1 MGNFSYYGIKTIIFQ
16 KIKEFFSEFQ
26 YTIIAPLISSFIF
39 VLIMST
45 ISNYYSIVIEEDNY
59 IEFIVPGMVMMI
71 VMQISYQNI
80 SESLIYMKQIGSLN
94 DYLMSPI
101 SRSEILISF
110 IIASIFIG
118 VFIGLI
124 NIFFLNIFVKFDFI
138 NYYKV
143 IYYLILASLIFS
155 SLGSIVGFL
164 FYTWDIQQSIYNF
177 IIIPLSFL
185 LGTFFSINSVNV
197 KWIFIFKINPFY
209 QLVNNFRQSFKNE
222 QIINHNEEI
231 LILFITI
238 LFLFISIF
246 IFKKGYKV
254 IY

>member
-1 MGNFSYYGIKTIIFQ
+1 MGNFSYYGIKTIAFQ

-26 YTIIAPLISSFIF
+26 YTIIAPLISTFIF

-45 ISNYYSIVIEEDNY
+45 ISNYYSIIVEEDNY
-59 IEFIVPGMVMMI
+59 LEFIVPGIVMMI
-71 VMQISYQNI
+71 VMQVSYQNI
-80 SESLIYMKQIGSLN
+80 SESLIFMKQIGSFN

-101 SRSEILISF
+101 SRLEILISF

-143 IYYLILASLIFS
+143 IYYLIIASLIFS

-164 FYTWDIQQSIYNF
+164 FYTWDLQQSIYNF
-177 IIIPLSFL
+177 IVIPISLLS
-185 LGTFFSINSVNV
+185 GTFFSINSVNL
-197 KWIFIFKINPFY
+197 KWFLLFEINPFY

-222 QIINHNEEI
+222 QNINYNEEMLI
-231 LILFITI
+231 LFLSFLILFI
-238 LFLFISIF
+238 SI
-246 IFKKGYKV
+246 IVFKKGYKV

>member
-16 KIKEFFSEFQ
+16 KIKEFFYEFQ
-26 YTIIAPLISSFIF
+26 YTIIATLISTFIF

-45 ISNYYSIVIEEDNY
+45 ISNYYSIIVEEDNY
-59 IEFIVPGMVMMI
+59 LEFIVPGIVMMI
-71 VMQISYQNI
+71 VMQVSYQNI
-80 SESLIYMKQIGSLN
+80 SESLIFMKQIGSFN
-94 DYLMSPI
+94 DYLLSPI
-101 SRSEILISF
+101 SRLEIFISF

-143 IYYLILASLIFS
+143 IYYLIITSLIFS

-164 FYTWDIQQSIYNF
+164 FYTWDLQQSVYNF
-177 IIIPLSFL
+177 IVIPISFL
-185 LGTFFSINSVNV
+185 SGTFFSINSVNL
-197 KWIFIFKINPFY
+197 KWILLFKINPFY
-209 QLVNNFRQSFKNE
+209 QLVNNFRHSFKNE
-222 QIINHNEEI
+222 QNINFNVEI
-231 LILFITI
+231 QILFVSFII
-238 LFLFISIF
+238 LFISI
-246 IFKKGYKV
+246 IVFKKGYKV

>member
-45 ISNYYSIVIEEDNY
+45 ISNYYSIIVEEDNY

-71 VMQISYQNI
+71 VMQVSYQNI
-80 SESLIYMKQIGSLN
+80 SESLIFMKQIGSFN

-101 SRSEILISF
+101 SRLEILISF
-110 IIASIFIG
+110 IIVSVFIG

-143 IYYLILASLIFS
+143 IYYLIIASLIFS

-164 FYTWDIQQSIYNF
+164 FYTWDLQQSVYNF
-177 IIIPLSFL
+177 IVIPISFL
-185 LGTFFSINSVNV
+185 SGTFFSINSVNL
-197 KWIFIFKINPFY
+197 KWILLFKINPFY

-222 QIINHNEEI
+222 QNINYNEEM
-231 LILFITI
+231 LILFVSFLI
-238 LFLFISIF
+238 LSISI
-246 IFKKGYKV
+246 IVFKKGYKV

>member
-26 YTIIAPLISSFIF
+26 YTIIAPLISTFIF

-45 ISNYYSIVIEEDNY
+45 ISNYYSIIVEDDNY

-71 VMQISYQNI
+71 VMQVSYQNI
-80 SESLIYMKQIGSLN
+80 SESLIFMKQIGSFN

-101 SRSEILISF
+101 SRLEILISL

-143 IYYLILASLIFS
+143 IYYLIIASLIFS

-164 FYTWDIQQSIYNF
+164 FYTWDLQQSVYNF
-177 IIIPLSFL
+177 IVIPISFL
-185 LGTFFSINSVNV
+185 SGTFFSINSVNL
-197 KWIFIFKINPFY
+197 KWILLFKINPFY
-209 QLVNNFRQSFKNE
+209 QLVNNFRHSFKNE
-222 QIINHNEEI
+222 QSINFNVEI
-231 LILFITI
+231 QILFISFII
-238 LFLFISIF
+238 LCISI
-246 IFKKGYKV
+246 IVFKKGYKV
-254 IY
+254 IS

>member
-39 VLIMST
+39 VLIIST
-45 ISNYYSIVIEEDNY
+45 ISNYYSIIVEEDNY
-59 IEFIVPGMVMMI
+59 VEFIIPGIVMMI
-71 VMQISYQNI
+71 VMQVSYQNI
-80 SESLIYMKQIGSLN
+80 SESLIFMKQIGSFN

-101 SRSEILISF
+101 SRLEILISF

-138 NYYKV
+138 NYFKV
-143 IYYLILASLIFS
+143 IYYLILTSLIFS
-155 SLGSIVGFL
+155 SLGAIVGFL
-164 FYTWDIQQSIYNF
+164 FYTWDLQQSIYNF
-177 IIIPLSFL
+177 IVIPISLLS
-185 LGTFFSINSVNV
+185 GTFFSINSVNF
-197 KWIFIFKINPFY
+197 KWFLLFEINPFY

-222 QIINHNEEI
+222 QYINYNEEMM
-231 LILFITI
+231 ILFVS
-238 LFLFISIF
+238 FLISFISI
-246 IFKKGYKV
+246 IVFKKGYKV

>member
-1 MGNFSYYGIKTIIFQ
+1 MGNFSYYGIKTIAFQ

-26 YTIIAPLISSFIF
+26 YTIIAPLISTFIF

-45 ISNYYSIVIEEDNY
+45 ISNYYSIIVEDDNY
-59 IEFIVPGMVMMI
+59 LEFIVPGMVMMI

-155 SLGSIVGFL
+155 SLGSIIGFL
-164 FYTWDIQQSIYNF
+164 FYTWDLQQSIYNF
-177 IIIPLSFL
+177 IIIPISFL
-185 LGTFFSINSVNV
+185 SGTFFSINSVNA

-222 QIINHNEEI
+222 QIINHNDEI

>member
-26 YTIIAPLISSFIF
+26 YTIIAPLISTFIF

-45 ISNYYSIVIEEDNY
+45 ISNYYSIIIEEDNY
-59 IEFIVPGMVMMI
+59 LEFIVPGIVMMI
-71 VMQISYQNI
+71 VMQASYQNI
-80 SESLIYMKQIGSLN
+80 SESLIFMKQIGSFN

-101 SRSEILISF
+101 SRLEILISF

-138 NYYKV
+138 NYYKI
-143 IYYLILASLIFS
+143 IYYLIIASLIFS

-164 FYTWDIQQSIYNF
+164 FYTWDLQQSVYNF
-177 IIIPLSFL
+177 IVIPISFL
-185 LGTFFSINSVNV
+185 SGTFFSINSVNL
-197 KWIFIFKINPFY
+197 KWILLFKINPFY
-209 QLVNNFRQSFKNE
+209 QLVNNFRHSFKNE
-222 QIINHNEEI
+222 QSINFNVEI
-231 LILFITI
+231 QILFVSFII
-238 LFLFISIF
+238 LFISI
-246 IFKKGYKV
+246 IVFKKGYKV
-254 IY
+254 VS

>member
-164 FYTWDIQQSIYNF
+164 FYTWDLQQSIYNF
-177 IIIPLSFL
+177 IIIPISFL
-185 LGTFFSINSVNV
+185 SGTFFSINSVNV

>member
-26 YTIIAPLISSFIF
+26 YTIIAPLISTFIF

-45 ISNYYSIVIEEDNY
+45 ISNYYSIIIEDDNY
-59 IEFIVPGMVMMI
+59 LEFIVPGIVMMI
-71 VMQISYQNI
+71 VMQVSYQNI
-80 SESLIYMKQIGSLN
+80 SESLIFMKQIGSFN

-101 SRSEILISF
+101 SRLEILISF

-143 IYYLILASLIFS
+143 IYYLILTSLIFS
-155 SLGSIVGFL
+155 SLGAIVGFL
-164 FYTWDIQQSIYNF
+164 FYTWDLQQSIYNF
-177 IIIPLSFL
+177 IVIPISLLS
-185 LGTFFSINSVNV
+185 GTFFSINSVNL
-197 KWIFIFKINPFY
+197 KWFLLFEINPFY

-222 QIINHNEEI
+222 QYINYNEEM
-231 LILFITI
+231 LILFVSFLI
-238 LFLFISIF
+238 LLISI
-246 IFKKGYKV
+246 IVFKKGYKV

>member
-26 YTIIAPLISSFIF
+26 YTIIAPLISTFIF

-45 ISNYYSIVIEEDNY
+45 ISNYYSIIVEDDNY

-71 VMQISYQNI
+71 VMQVSYQNI
-80 SESLIYMKQIGSLN
+80 SESLIFMKQIGSFN

-101 SRSEILISF
+101 SRLEILISL

-143 IYYLILASLIFS
+143 IYYLIIASLIFS

-164 FYTWDIQQSIYNF
+164 FYTWDLQQSIYTF
-177 IIIPLSFL
+177 FVIPISFL
-185 LGTFFSINSVNV
+185 SGTFFSINSVNL
-197 KWIFIFKINPFY
+197 KWILLFKINPFY
-209 QLVNNFRQSFKNE
+209 QLVNNFRHSFKNE
-222 QIINHNEEI
+222 QSINFNVEI
-231 LILFITI
+231 QILFLSFVI
-238 LFLFISIF
+238 LFISI
-246 IFKKGYKV
+246 IVFKKGYKV

>member
-45 ISNYYSIVIEEDNY
+45 ISNYYSIIVEEDNY
-59 IEFIVPGMVMMI
+59 IEFIIPGIVMMI
-71 VMQISYQNI
+71 VMQVSYQNI
-80 SESLIYMKQIGSLN
+80 SESLIFMKQIGSFN

-101 SRSEILISF
+101 SRLEILISF
-110 IIASIFIG
+110 IIVSVFIG

-124 NIFFLNIFVKFDFI
+124 NIFFLNIFVKYDFI
-138 NYYKV
+138 HYYKV
-143 IYYLILASLIFS
+143 IYYLILTSLIFS
-155 SLGSIVGFL
+155 SLGAIVGFL
-164 FYTWDIQQSIYNF
+164 FYTWDLQQSIYNF
-177 IIIPLSFL
+177 IVIPISLLS
-185 LGTFFSINSVNV
+185 GTFFSINSVNL
-197 KWIFIFKINPFY
+197 KWFLLFEINPFY

-222 QIINHNEEI
+222 QNINYNEEM
-231 LILFITI
+231 LILFVSFFI
-238 LFLFISIF
+238 LFISI
-246 IFKKGYKV
+246 IVFKKGYKV

>member
-26 YTIIAPLISSFIF
+26 YTIIAPLISTFIF

-45 ISNYYSIVIEEDNY
+45 ISNYYSIIVEEDNY
-59 IEFIVPGMVMMI
+59 LEFIVPGIVMMI
-71 VMQISYQNI
+71 VMQVSYQNI
-80 SESLIYMKQIGSLN
+80 SESLIFMKQIGSFN

-101 SRSEILISF
+101 SRLEILISF

-143 IYYLILASLIFS
+143 IYYLIIASLIFS

-164 FYTWDIQQSIYNF
+164 FYTWDLQQSVYNF
-177 IIIPLSFL
+177 IVIPISFL
-185 LGTFFSINSVNV
+185 SGTFFSINSVNL
-197 KWIFIFKINPFY
+197 KWILLFKINPFY
-209 QLVNNFRQSFKNE
+209 QLVNNFRHSFKNE
-222 QIINHNEEI
+222 QSINFNVEI
-231 LILFITI
+231 QILFVSFII
-238 LFLFISIF
+238 LFISI
-246 IFKKGYKV
+246 IVFKKGYKV

>member
-1 MGNFSYYGIKTIIFQ
+1 MGNLSYFGIKTITFQ

-26 YTIIAPLISSFIF
+26 YTIIAPLISTFIF

-45 ISNYYSIVIEEDNY
+45 ISNYYSIIVEEDNY
-59 IEFIVPGMVMMI
+59 LEFIVPGIVMMI
-71 VMQISYQNI
+71 VMQVSYQNI
-80 SESLIYMKQIGSLN
+80 SESLIFMKQIGSF

-101 SRSEILISF
+101 SRLEILISF

-143 IYYLILASLIFS
+143 IYYLIIASLIFS

-164 FYTWDIQQSIYNF
+164 FYTWDLQQSVYNF
-177 IIIPLSFL
+177 IVIPISFL
-185 LGTFFSINSVNV
+185 SGTFFSINSVNL
-197 KWIFIFKINPFY
+197 KWILLFKINPFY
-209 QLVNNFRQSFKNE
+209 QLVNNFRHSFKNE
-222 QIINHNEEI
+222 QSINFNVEI
-231 LILFITI
+231 QILFVSFII
-238 LFLFISIF
+238 LFISI
-246 IFKKGYKV
+246 IVFKKGYKV